1 MVLLLSLIPSSLKS
15 SSLSESIG
23 IIFVD
28 RDGGYIVLRKQI
40 ETDCDTWWEENIEI
54 VENNFDPKPYQSWV
68 AHVYKGVPVIGHICG
83 Y

>member
-1 MVLLLSLIPSSLKS
+1 MVLLLSLIPSSLNS
-15 SSLSESIG
+15 SSFNERIG
-23 IIFVD
+23 VIFINPD
-28 RDGGYIVLRKQI
+28 NSYTLKSYLINQP
-40 ETDCDTWWEENIEI
+40 CDVWWEENIEI